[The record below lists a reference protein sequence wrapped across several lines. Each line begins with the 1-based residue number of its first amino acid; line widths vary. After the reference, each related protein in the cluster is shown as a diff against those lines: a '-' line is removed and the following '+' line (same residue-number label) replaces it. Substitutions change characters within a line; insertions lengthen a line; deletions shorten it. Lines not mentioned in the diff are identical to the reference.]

1 MQIYLNGTHT
11 DVPDDLGLSAL
22 IERLGVRSERFAV
35 EVNEVVIPR
44 SALAQHRLAPED
56 RVEIIEAI
64 GGG

>member
-35 EVNEVVIPR
+35 EVNEAVIPR
-44 SALAQHRLAPED
+44 SALAEHRLAPED
-56 RVEIIEAI
+56 RVEIIQAI